1 MPTKPPFDNIY
12 PQITPLARRSL
23 RLGEQIFAD
32 YYLNIN
38 PFRCLYGLI
47 ILQRLINETKTCLFS
62 AKPGCR
68 GGSPVK
74 FACGRPVDIVE
85 MKDGSLIVSDDRVG
99 AIYRIT
105 YEQ

>member
-1 MPTKPPFDNIY
+1 LHCTIPAELK
-12 PQITPLARRSL
+12 
-23 RLGEQIFAD
+23 G
-32 YYLNIN
+32 
-38 PFRCLYGLI
+38 GLVE
-47 ILQRLINETKTCLFS
+47 NETKTCLFS